1 MIEFL
6 TLFVGLV
13 LGVHNIEVTVSGPV
27 ARVEIR
33 VNDVLA
39 AEINEAPWV
48 VQTDFGRELHPAI
61 LEAVAYDDGGH
72 ELGRTAQWINLP
84 GQRAEA
90 EIVSIRDENGRV
102 QSARLM
108 WSSPEFSK
116 PKKIIVELDG
126 KPIKVRPP
134 HRIDLSDIPDREVH
148 VLTADFQ
155 FSADVEIRR
164 ELVFG
169 PEFEGDH
176 DSGLTAVAVVLE
188 DLDELPAIEAME
200 GWFTSAGE
208 PLIVAAAEVPD
219 ARVVVVRDPTAVS
232 QLAEM
237 SPELDR
243 RRKKA
248 RRNPRKERTLD
259 VFGDDVEISVLSPE
273 PVQPPNRQTA
283 AILFPYSNKPTPG
296 TRGLLPATI
305 GSTPA
310 SLMGGPLMMS
320 DAVAVAAI
328 RAAEGNGRRAVI
340 LLLGQEREDGSRF
353 GTEAARRYLEDL
365 RVPLVVW
372 DLSGPAAVAPQG
384 WGDLKVVENADDL
397 VRQVRRLRYRLGEQR
412 IVWLRGRHLP
422 QQIELTEKASGI
434 SLAR

>member
-33 VNDVLA
+33 VNDALA
-39 AEINEAPWV
+39 AEIDEAPWV
-48 VQTDFGRELHPAI
+48 VQTDFGREVHPAI
-61 LEAVAYDDGGH
+61 LEAVAYDDEGH

-102 QSARLM
+102 RSARLT

-116 PKKIIVELDG
+116 PKKITVELDG

-134 HRIDLSDIPDREVH
+134 HRIDLSNIPEREVH
-148 VLTADFQ
+148 LLTADFQ

-176 DSGLTAVAVVLE
+176 DSGLTAVPVVLE
-188 DLDELPAIEAME
+188 DLDELPAVEAME

-208 PLIVAAAEVPD
+208 PLVVAATEVPD

-248 RRNPRKERTLD
+248 RRDPRKERTLD
-259 VFGDDVEISVLSPE
+259 VFDDDVEIFVLSPE
-273 PVQPPNRQTA
+273 PVQPSNRQTA
-283 AILFPYSNKPTPG
+283 AVLFPYSNKPSPG
-296 TRGLLPATI
+296 TIGLLPATI

-310 SLMGGPLMMS
+310 SLMGGPLMIS
-320 DAVAVAAI
+320 DAVAVAAN

-340 LLLGQEREDGSRF
+340 LLLGQQREDGSRF
-353 GTEAARRYLEDL
+353 ETDAARRYLEDL

-384 WGDLKVVENADDL
+384 WGDLKVIENADDL

>member
-13 LGVHNIEVTVSGPV
+13 LGVHNIEVTVFGPV

-33 VNDVLA
+33 VNDVLV

-48 VQTDFGRELHPAI
+48 VQTDFGREIHPAI
-61 LEAVAYDDGGH
+61 LEAVAYDDGDH

-102 QSARLM
+102 QSARLT
-108 WSSPEFSK
+108 WSSPEFSN
-116 PKKIIVELDG
+116 PKKITVELDG
-126 KPIKVRPP
+126 KTIKVRPP
-134 HRIDLSDIPDREVH
+134 HRIDLSDIPEREVH

-200 GWFTSAGE
+200 GWFTSAGG
-208 PLIVAAAEVPD
+208 PLVVAAAEVPD

-248 RRNPRKERTLD
+248 RRDPRKERMLD
-259 VFGDDVEISVLSPE
+259 VFGDDVEIFVLSPE
-273 PVQPPNRQTA
+273 PVQPPNRRTA
-283 AILFPYSNKPTPG
+283 AVLFPYSNKPSPG
-296 TRGLLPATI
+296 TKGFLPATI

-340 LLLGQEREDGSRF
+340 LLLGQQREDGSRF
-353 GTEAARRYLEDL
+353 EVEAARRYLENL

-384 WGDLKVVENADDL
+384 WGDLKIVENADDL

>member
-6 TLFVGLV
+6 TLFVGLAM
-13 LGVHNIEVTVSGPV
+13 GIQNIEVTVSGPV
-27 ARVEIR
+27 ARVEFL
-33 VNDVLA
+33 VNGKTL
-39 AEINEAPWV
+39 AEIDEAPWV

-61 LEAVAYDDGGH
+61 LEAVAYDGGGD
-72 ELGRTAQWINLP
+72 EFGRTAQWINLP
-84 GQRAEA
+84 GQRADA
-90 EIVSIRDENGRV
+90 EIVSIRDEDGRV
-102 QSARLM
+102 GSVRLT

-116 PKKIIVELDG
+116 PKKITVELDG
-126 KPIKVRPP
+126 RSLKVRPP
-134 HRIDLSDIPDREVH
+134 YRINLSDIPEQKVH

-155 FSADVEIRR
+155 FSTDVEIRR

-169 PEFEGDH
+169 PEFKGDH
-176 DSGLTAVAVVLE
+176 DSGLTAVAVVLD
-188 DLDELPAIEAME
+188 DLDELPPVEAMA
-200 GWFTSAGE
+200 GWFTKGGT
-208 PLIVAAAEVPD
+208 PLDVAATELPD

-232 QLAEM
+232 RLAEM

-248 RRNPRKERTLD
+248 RRDPQKERTLD
-259 VFGDDVEISVLSPE
+259 VFGEDVEIFVLSPE
-273 PVQPPNRQTA
+273 PVQPPNRQTSA
-283 AILFPYSNKPTPG
+283 VLFPYSNKPTPG
-296 TRGLLPATI
+296 TKGVLSATV

-340 LLLGQEREDGSRF
+340 LLLGQKREDGSRF
-353 GTEAARRYLEDL
+353 KTEVARRYLEDL

-372 DLSGPAAVAPQG
+372 DLSGPAAQPPSG

-422 QQIELTEKASGI
+422 QQIELTEEASGI
-434 SLAR
+434 SLAK